1 MRLHDLSPA
10 QRADIGRALYQD
22 RQAGMTW
29 EHAGEVHLRRFLT
42 PSVRAHEPAHR
53 LARDYAL
60 NAGLPWPAPVPAGPL
75 PVTPPSI
82 TERVRLAAS
91 MDLAARRW
99 RTHRHF
105 ADVIAHLAISC
116 ETVAILAEIQ
126 TRVVARYAKGARTK
140 ERTIRCIWHALDG
153 AIERYQTRRDWL
165 ESLAA

>member
-1 MRLHDLSPA
+1 MSLRDLSPA

-60 NAGLPWPAPVPAGPL
+60 NTGLPWPAPVPSGPL

-105 ADVIAHLAISC
+105 ADVIAHLGISR
-116 ETVAILAEIQ
+116 ETVATLAKLQASI
-126 TRVVARYAKGARTK
+126 VASYAKGGRTK
-140 ERTIRCIWHALDG
+140 ERDIRRIWHALDA
-153 AIERYQTRRDWL
+153 AIDRYQTRRDWL